1 MLLEAKAVTMFNE
14 CFTLYYQWVSKLRP
28 SGKSTAAQ
36 DISKMASV
44 AGNPC
49 ISRQQVQCQE
59 AARDG
64 LDALC
69 MSILH
74 LSLILVERHESGTL
88 PPISFSLLSPGSSFL
103 SFHRTILFFIQMLC
117 LNMIS

>member
-1 MLLEAKAVTMFNE
+1 MLLEAKAMTMFKE

-28 SGKSTAAQ
+28 SGKIVAAQ

-44 AGNPC
+44 DVNPG
-49 ISRQQVQCQE
+49 ISRQQVQCRE
-59 AARDG
+59 AMRDG
-64 LDALC
+64 LDILC

-88 PPISFSLLSPGSSFL
+88 SPISFSLLPPVSSFPF
-103 SFHRTILFFIQMLC
+103 FHPVLV
-117 LNMIS
+117 S